1 MSKKWYQYFVSVG
14 DSAAGEAAVP
24 PSDGS
29 PPDSSAPASNA
40 AQAVAD
46 IAASLAPQPAPT
58 PAVARSAAA
67 NSASFQEIYD
77 AAEIRPPTHGFT
89 IMKVG
94 DMLRSE
100 HIRNLPRDVKRS
112 SVLVAL
118 EAAGAPLQDVIEDAV
133 KRDRALDTFERVQEK
148 SVADLEAAKGKE
160 NQQIQSEMDRVVADY
175 RARIQANTDTV
186 AKEKERFF
194 AWRLK
199 KQEEEQKISDA
210 VSYFVTEN
218 PITAGGPPEAR
229 PAAAPAGA
237 NTPGK

>member
-1 MSKKWYQYFVSVG
+1 MSKKWYEYFVSVG
-14 DSAAGEAAVP
+14 GQSAREDVP
-24 PSDGS
+24 PPDADA
-29 PPDSSAPASNA
+29 PPPNA

-46 IAASLAPQPAPT
+46 IAATLAPQPPPT

-67 NSASFQEIYD
+67 NSTSFQEIYD
-77 AAEIRPPTHGFT
+77 AAEIHPPAHGFT

-100 HIRNLPRDVKRS
+100 HIRNLPREVKRS

-118 EAAGAPLQDVIEDAV
+118 EAAGAPLQEVIEDAV

-148 SVADLEAAKGKE
+148 SLADLEASKSKE
-160 NQQIQSEMDRVVADY
+160 NQQIQAEMDRVVADY
-175 RARIQANTDTV
+175 RARIQANNDAV

-218 PITAGGPPEAR
+218 PITTGGGRPPGTGLS
-229 PAAAPAGA
+229 AAEPAGVNA
-237 NTPGK
+237 PEK

>member
-14 DSAAGEAAVP
+14 E
-24 PSDGS
+24 
-29 PPDSSAPASNA
+29 SSAPDSTPLSDAEAPPQNA

-46 IAASLAPQPAPT
+46 IAASLAPQAPPT
-58 PAVARSAAA
+58 PAVAQSAVAQSVAA
-67 NSASFQEIYD
+67 TPTSFQEIYD
-77 AAEIRPPTHGFT
+77 AAEIHPPPHGFS
-89 IMKVG
+89 ILKVAE
-94 DMLRSE
+94 MLRSE

-118 EAAGAPLQDVIEDAV
+118 EAAGAPLQEVIEDAV
-133 KRDRALDTFERVQEK
+133 RRDRALDTFERVQEK
-148 SVADLEAAKGKE
+148 SVTDLEAAKSKE
-160 NQQIQSEMDRVVADY
+160 NQQIQAEMDRVVADY
-175 RARIQANTDTV
+175 KTRIQANSDTV

-218 PITAGGPPEAR
+218 PITTSGGRAPGPS
-229 PAAAPAGA
+229 AAEPAGVS
-237 NTPGK
+237 TPEK

>member
-1 MSKKWYQYFVSVG
+1 MSKKWHEYFFSVN
-14 DSAAGEAAVP
+14 DR
-24 PSDGS
+24 PSRE
-29 PPDSSAPASNA
+29 SAPQADAAAPSSNA

-46 IAASLAPQPAPT
+46 IAASLAPPPAPT
-58 PAVARSAAA
+58 PAVARLAAA
-67 NSASFQEIYD
+67 NPTSFQEIYD
-77 AAEIRPPTHGFT
+77 AAEIQPPPHGFT
-89 IMKVG
+89 IMKIG

-100 HIRNLPRDVKRS
+100 HIRNLPKDVKRS

-118 EAAGAPLQDVIEDAV
+118 EAAGAPLQEVIEDAV

-148 SVADLEAAKGKE
+148 SLADLEAAKTKE
-160 NQQIQSEMDRVVADY
+160 NQQIQAEMDRVVADY
-175 RARIQANTDTV
+175 RARIQANSDAV

-218 PITAGGPPEAR
+218 PITTSGGRAPGSGPSEAE
-229 PAAAPAGA
+229 PAGV
-237 NTPGK
+237 NSPEK

>member
-1 MSKKWYQYFVSVG
+1 MSKKWHEYFFSVNDRPSR
-14 DSAAGEAAVP
+14 DSAPPADAAA
-24 PSDGS
+24 PS
-29 PPDSSAPASNA
+29 SNA

-67 NSASFQEIYD
+67 NPTSFQEIYD
-77 AAEIRPPTHGFT
+77 AAEIQPPPHGFT
-89 IMKVG
+89 IMKIG

-100 HIRNLPRDVKRS
+100 HIRNLPKDVKRS

-118 EAAGAPLQDVIEDAV
+118 EAAGPLQEVIEDAV

-148 SVADLEAAKGKE
+148 SLADLEAAKAKE
-160 NQQIQSEMDRVVADY
+160 NQQIQAEMDRVVADY
-175 RARIQANTDTV
+175 RARIQANSDTV

-218 PITAGGPPEAR
+218 PITTSGGRATGSGPSEAEPAGVNPPE
-229 PAAAPAGA
+229 
-237 NTPGK
+237 K

>member
-1 MSKKWYQYFVSVG
+1 MSKKWHEYFFSVG
-14 DSAAGEAAVP
+14 DRPAADHA
-24 PSDGS
+24 PSSDTG
-29 PPDSSAPASNA
+29 APSNNA

-46 IAASLAPQPAPT
+46 IAATIAPQPPPS
-58 PAVARSAAA
+58 PAVARAAA
-67 NSASFQEIYD
+67 SNPTSFQEIYD

-133 KRDRALDTFERVQEK
+133 RRDRALDTFERVQEK
-148 SVADLEAAKGKE
+148 SVTDLEASKTKE
-160 NQQIQSEMDRVVADY
+160 NQQIQAEMDRVVADY
-175 RARIQANTDTV
+175 RTRIQANNDAV
-186 AKEKERFF
+186 AKEKERFY

-218 PITAGGPPEAR
+218 PITTGGRRPEGSGPSTAE
-229 PAAAPAGA
+229 PAGVEKPA
-237 NTPGK
+237 K